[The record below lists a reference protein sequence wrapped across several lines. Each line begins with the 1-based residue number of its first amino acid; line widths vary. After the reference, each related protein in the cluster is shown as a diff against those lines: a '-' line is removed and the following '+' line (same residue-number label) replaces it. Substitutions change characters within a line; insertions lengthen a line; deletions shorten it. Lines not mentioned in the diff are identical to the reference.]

1 MNETAERVDL
11 DEWQKLYNRVVACR
25 RCPRLVE
32 WRERAAH
39 EKRRA
44 FQDWLYWGRPVPGY
58 GDHQARLLVVGLAP
72 AAHGANRTGR
82 VFTGDGSANFLVSAL
97 YRAGFANQP
106 TSTRRDDGLEL
117 SDVYVTA
124 IVRCAPPANRPT
136 PQEIL
141 NCRPYLA
148 REIELLPSV
157 KAVLALGHVALE
169 GYMRLLRDAG
179 WAGPRIKPVH
189 GGVYS
194 LGSGLPSLVFSYHP
208 SQQNTLTGRL
218 TPAMLDTVLHT
229 IRDLL

>member
-1 MNETAERVDL
+1 MNEPAERVDL
-11 DEWQKLYNRVVACR
+11 DEWQKLNNRIVACR

-32 WRERAAH
+32 WREQAAH

-44 FQDWLYWGRPVPGY
+44 FQDWLYWGKPVPGY

-97 YRAGFANQP
+97 YRAGFATQP
-106 TSTRRDDGLEL
+106 TSTRRDDGLEFR
-117 SDVYVTA
+117 DAYVTA

-136 PQEIL
+136 LQEIL

-148 REIELLPSV
+148 REIELLSSV

-169 GYMRLLRDAG
+169 GYVRLLRDGG
-179 WAGPRIKPVH
+179 WTGPRIRPVH

-194 LGSGLPSLVFSYHP
+194 LGAGLPSLVFSYHP

-229 IRDLL
+229 TRDLL

>member
-1 MNETAERVDL
+1 MNEPAERVDL
-11 DEWQKLYNRVVACR
+11 DEWQTLHNRVIACR

-44 FQDWLYWGRPVPGY
+44 FQDWLYWGKPVPGY
-58 GDHQARLLVVGLAP
+58 GDHQAGLLVVGLAP

-97 YRAGFANQP
+97 NRAGFATQP
-106 TSTRRDDGLEL
+106 TSTRRDDGLQYR
-117 SDVYVTA
+117 DAYVTA

-136 PQEIL
+136 PQETL

-157 KAVLALGHVALE
+157 KVVLALGHVALD
-169 GYMRLLRDAG
+169 GYVRLLRDAG
-179 WAGPRIKPVH
+179 WAVPRIRPVH
-189 GGVYS
+189 GGVYP
-194 LGSGLPSLVFSYHP
+194 LGAGLPSVVFSYHP

-218 TPAMLDTVLHT
+218 TPAMLDATLHT
-229 IRDLL
+229 VRDLL

>member
-1 MNETAERVDL
+1 MKQPAERVDL
-11 DEWQKLYNRVVACR
+11 DEWQKLNHRVVACR
-25 RCPRLVE
+25 HCPRLVE

-44 FQDWLYWGRPVPGY
+44 FQDWLYWGKPVPGY
-58 GDHQARLLVVGLAP
+58 GDRQARLLVLGLAP

-97 YRAGFANQP
+97 HRAGFANQP
-106 TSTRRDDGLEL
+106 TSTRRDDGLEFR
-117 SDVYVTA
+117 DAYVTA

-136 PQEIL
+136 PEEIL

-157 KAVLALGHVALE
+157 KVVLALGHIALA

-179 WAGPRIKPVH
+179 CAVPRIRPVH

-194 LGSGLPSLVFSYHP
+194 LGVGLPSLAFSYHP

-218 TPAMLDTVLHT
+218 SPAMLDAALHT
-229 IRDLL
+229 IRELL